1 MIIHN
6 MYIYIYIY
14 MFNKTPG
21 ARREAGAQ
29 RCRGPLP
36 AGPSGYSLQGGAV
49 GGGVQWIGVISDR
62 GNII

>member
-1 MIIHN
+1 
-6 MYIYIYIY
+6 